1 MKYIFIILLIL
12 ASNYSI
18 SAQETPFYKTY
29 DWEKTPKIDFNTNP
43 NEDIICFKDK
53 EISEFIYDKD
63 NQLTEYFLVHKIYWL
78 NSDAKIEEYNKVYLP
93 FNDESELV
101 ANKARVITKDGK
113 INELDD
119 SKIFTAKDDESKQ
132 TYKYYAFEG
141 VEKGSYIEYYYVI
154 KRYPNYSGKRIT
166 LQGDFNKYNVDF
178 ELYAPTNLWFK
189 FKVFN
194 QLDSVLYDSTVTD
207 KYKWILH
214 MDSIPKLEKEDQS
227 PYNALL
233 GYVDYKLYYNSYS
246 NTYDISSYGGIAQ
259 NMYSFYYADID
270 KNILKKLNKIIK
282 DLKIKDE
289 TDEYKKVRLLED
301 YIKANYYSVNISSD
315 ELKDLNTILDKKI
328 ASETGILKLYIAFFR
343 TLDIQ
348 HELVLTCD
356 RTDNKFPKD
365 FEASNY
371 LSEYL
376 IYFPKIKQY
385 MSPTSIT
392 SRLGFPSY
400 EFTNNYGLFIKQV
413 KMGDFKTA
421 VGKIKFIDAID
432 YDKNFDNIKVGV
444 SFNADDFTTTKL
456 KMERSIGGYYAIN
469 FQPIIQLLKE
479 KGKND
484 LIESQI
490 KFISEDIDILD
501 KTVKNDNAK
510 AFGIEPFII
519 DADISSDAFVEKAGN
534 KYIFKVGELIG
545 PQQEM
550 YQKKKRTQPVEND
563 FKRSYHREINITI
576 PGGYQ
581 FTNLSD
587 INIHNQYSKD
597 DETLLE
603 FKSSYKLKG
612 NILTIISDE
621 YYKMI
626 EVPVEAYEPYRKV
639 INSAA
644 DFNKIALVL
653 VKKE

>member
-1 MKYIFIILLIL
+1 
-12 ASNYSI
+12 
-18 SAQETPFYKTY
+18 
-29 DWEKTPKIDFNTNP
+29 
-43 NEDIICFKDK
+43 
-53 EISEFIYDKD
+53 
-63 NQLTEYFLVHKIYWL
+63 
-78 NSDAKIEEYNKVYLP
+78 
-93 FNDESELV
+93 
-101 ANKARVITKDGK
+101 
-113 INELDD
+113 
-119 SKIFTAKDDESKQ
+119 
-132 TYKYYAFEG
+132 
-141 VEKGSYIEYYYVI
+141 
-154 KRYPNYSGKRIT
+154 
-166 LQGDFNKYNVDF
+166 
-178 ELYAPTNLWFK
+178 
-189 FKVFN
+189 
-194 QLDSVLYDSTVTD
+194 
-207 KYKWILH
+207 
-214 MDSIPKLEKEDQS
+214 
-227 PYNALL
+227 
-233 GYVDYKLYYNSYS
+233 
-246 NTYDISSYGGIAQ
+246 
-259 NMYSFYYADID
+259 
-270 KNILKKLNKIIK
+270 
-282 DLKIKDE
+282 
-289 TDEYKKVRLLED
+289 
-301 YIKANYYSVNISSD
+301 
-315 ELKDLNTILDKKI
+315 
-328 ASETGILKLYIAFFR
+328 
-343 TLDIQ
+343 
-348 HELVLTCD
+348 
-356 RTDNKFPKD
+356 
-365 FEASNY
+365 
-371 LSEYL
+371 
-376 IYFPKIKQY
+376 
-385 MSPTSIT
+385 
-392 SRLGFPSY
+392 
-400 EFTNNYGLFIKQV
+400 
-413 KMGDFKTA
+413 
-421 VGKIKFIDAID
+421 
-432 YDKNFDNIKVGV
+432 
-444 SFNADDFTTTKL
+444 
-456 KMERSIGGYYAIN
+456 MERSIGGYYAIN